1 MAKAAAPKLSGTAE
15 VLLFLDNCQHPLKPA
30 IEFLRNLILASD
42 KAITEHIKWNGPS
55 FCYGGDDRITFNL
68 HKKDQLLVV
77 YHRGAKGKETK
88 GGGTPLFADSTG
100 LLQWLSNERAV
111 ATFVSLEEVQEKKTK
126 IKKLVKDW
134 LKATG

>member
-15 VLLFLDNCQHPLKPA
+15 VLLFLDSCQHPLKPA
-30 IEFLRNLILASD
+30 MEFLRNLILASD
-42 KAITEHIKWNGPS
+42 KTITEHIKWNGPS

-68 HKKDQLLVV
+68 HKNDQILVV
-77 YHRGAKGKETK
+77 FHRGAKGKETK
-88 GGGTPLFADSTG
+88 SDAPLFTDSTG

-111 ATFVSLEEVQEKKTK
+111 AKFFSLEEVQEKKIK

>member
-15 VLLFLDNCQHPLKPA
+15 VLLFLDTCQHPLKPA
-30 IEFLRNLILASD
+30 MEYLRALILASD

-68 HKKDQLLVV
+68 HKNDQILIVF
-77 YHRGAKGKETK
+77 HRGAKGKETK
-88 GGGTPLFADSTG
+88 GAAPLFADGTG

-111 ATFVSLEEVQEKKTK
+111 AKFASLEEVQEKKTR
-126 IKKLVKDW
+126 IKKVVKDW